1 MVTGVTDAAGLLI
14 VEDDQRMAAS
24 LDDALRFEGYRT
36 WVAHTGVEA
45 LETLSAHGDGIDVM
59 LLDRDL
65 PAMSG
70 DAVLGTVRRMGLDV
84 RVLMVTAAGSVE
96 QRVEGLD
103 LGADD
108 YLAKPFA
115 FAELAA
121 RIRALLRRDGD
132 RNGGGD
138 VATANATGAPASD
151 FRIDASRRLAHWRGV
166 PLDLTV
172 KEFDALAC
180 LLAAH
185 GGWVGV
191 AELARAAWPDGSPS
205 AGAVKTLVYTLR
217 RKLEDAGADHA
228 VESGRGKGYRIP

>member
-1 MVTGVTDAAGLLI
+1 MVTDVPDAAGLLI

-24 LDDALRFEGYRT
+24 LDDALRFDGYRT

-45 LETLSAHGDGIDVM
+45 LEALGAHGDGISVM

-70 DAVLGTVRRMGLDV
+70 DAVLATVRRMGLDV

-121 RIRALLRRDGD
+121 RIRALLRRDGA

-138 VATANATGAPASD
+138 VAD
-151 FRIDASRRLAHWRGV
+151 FRIDASRRLAQWRGV

-217 RKLEDAGADHA
+217 RKLEDAGAHHA